1 MNNQHQGR
9 LGLLRFDLDFKR
21 FLYFL
26 IKCNKYSKHHRVYLY
41 IAENTANNK

>member
-1 MNNQHQGR
+1 MNNRHQGR

-26 IKCNKYSKHHRVYLY
+26 IKYNKYSVFKPYLY